1 MSQIHKTIVIN
12 APVAKVHSYMKD
24 PANLPEYWPAMLEV
38 RNIRKNAKGLPI
50 YEWVYKMAGIK
61 FEGETDTLEV
71 IDNVRTVTQS
81 TKGIPSHFIFDY
93 LEKDGKTEMSVT
105 VEYTAPNTLLG
116 KLAQGMV
123 DRLNEHDADAMLT
136 TLKAR
141 MEA

>member
-1 MSQIHKTIVIN
+1 MIN
-12 APVAKVHSYMKD
+12 APVAKVHGYMKD

-38 RNIRKNAKGLPI
+38 KNIRTNAKGLPI

-71 IDNVRTVTQS
+71 IDNVKTVTHS

-93 LEKDGKTEMSVT
+93 LDKGGKTEMTVT
-105 VEYTAPNTLLG
+105 VEYSAPNTLLG